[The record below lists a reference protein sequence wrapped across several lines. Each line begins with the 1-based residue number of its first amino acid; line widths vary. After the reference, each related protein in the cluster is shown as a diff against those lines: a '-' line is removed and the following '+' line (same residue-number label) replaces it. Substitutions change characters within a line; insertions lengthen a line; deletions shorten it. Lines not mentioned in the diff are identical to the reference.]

1 MNVHRDSLNGMIYA
15 KITPIFG
22 TVKSYIENY
31 NTYKKFRFQRE
42 FLNVNYICDYVILS
56 YEYNESSHQ
65 FVMT

>member
-42 FLNVNYICDYVILS
+42 FLNVNYICTRFSRMSTMNRHISL
-56 YEYNESSHQ
+56 
-65 FVMT
+65 